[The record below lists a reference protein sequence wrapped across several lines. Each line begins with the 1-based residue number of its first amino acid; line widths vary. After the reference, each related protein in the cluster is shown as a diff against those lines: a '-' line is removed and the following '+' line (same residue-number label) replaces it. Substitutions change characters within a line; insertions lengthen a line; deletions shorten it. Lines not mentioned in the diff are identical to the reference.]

1 MAQREWL
8 AWERRRLS
16 GAGTG
21 LGSAKAAQPGRTD
34 GSSLPMSA
42 GKRRLC
48 AAVIAF
54 LAFGAWAVERHYT
67 LPLLLAADNERGQGF
82 VRILNASNV
91 AGTVSIRAFD
101 DAGQAYGPL
110 ELAIDADGA
119 RHFNSGDLEDGN
131 PAKGITGATGPG
143 TGDWR
148 LELSSR
154 LDLVALAFVR
164 TPDGFLTSMHD
175 AAQGWWDESRGAQ
188 GAHVYPLRFFN
199 PASNTRLASEVRV
212 VNIGPQAQRITIQ
225 GRDDEAVSSPLVSF
239 RLAAN
244 GARFLTAPELET
256 GAAAGL
262 DGGLGDG
269 AGKWELYVS
278 AAAPLKVMSLV
289 KTESGHFTNLSSDPT
304 ASAPAS
310 MQAFQARTA
319 GKVVRAT
326 AGDVEVEFADAG
338 FTQRESGVVTGGAY
352 SYEGVGPRTGFLQW
366 TYADGPTCAAS
377 LIFATQ
383 AAGRLLSVCSSGTGM
398 DLDWELVERD

>member
-1 MAQREWL
+1 
-8 AWERRRLS
+8 
-16 GAGTG
+16 
-21 LGSAKAAQPGRTD
+21 
-34 GSSLPMSA
+34 MSA
-42 GKRRLC
+42 GKRCLC
-48 AAVIAF
+48 TAVIAF
-54 LAFGAWAVERHYT
+54 LALGAWAVERRYT
-67 LPLLLAADNERGQGF
+67 VPLMLSADNERGQGF
-82 VRILNASNV
+82 VRLLNASNV

-110 ELAIDADGA
+110 ELAIDAYGV

-154 LDLVALAFVR
+154 LDLVVLAFVR
-164 TPDGFLTSMHD
+164 TSDGFLTSMHG
-175 AAQGWWDESRGAQ
+175 AAQGWWDESRR
-188 GAHVYPLRFFN
+188 AHVYPLRFFN

-212 VNIGPQAQRITIQ
+212 VNIGPRAQRITIQ
-225 GRDDEAVSSPLVSF
+225 GRDDEATSSQSVSL
-239 RLAAN
+239 RLEANAA
-244 GARFLTAPELET
+244 RYLTAPELET

-262 DGGLGDG
+262 EGGLGDG
-269 AGKWELYVS
+269 VGKWELYVS

-304 ASAPAS
+304 ASAPES

-326 AGDVEVEFADAG
+326 AGDVEVEFAHAG

-383 AAGRLLSVCSSGTGM
+383 TAGRLLSVCSSGTGM
-398 DLDWELVERD
+398 DLDWELVERN